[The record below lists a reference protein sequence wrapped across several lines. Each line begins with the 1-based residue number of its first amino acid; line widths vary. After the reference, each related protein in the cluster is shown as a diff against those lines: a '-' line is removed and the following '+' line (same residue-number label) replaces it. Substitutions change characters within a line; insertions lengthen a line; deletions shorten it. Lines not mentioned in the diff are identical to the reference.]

1 MPTNDVSLEAHAQR
15 KLWVRA
21 LLMLLM
27 AAAFQLSAWVL
38 FFIAVLQLI
47 IRVAADHPNP
57 RLQSVGFSI
66 GEYLSQI
73 AEFLSFRTEKLPFP
87 FADWPSD
94 ERP

>member
-1 MPTNDVSLEAHAQR
+1 MAGKDVPPEAQAQR

-38 FFIAVLQLI
+38 FFVAILQLI
-47 IRVAADHPNP
+47 IRAAAGHPNP
-57 RLQSVGFSI
+57 RLQSAGFSI
-66 GEYLSQI
+66 GRYLSQI
-73 AEFLSFRTEKLPFP
+73 AQFLSFQTEALPFP